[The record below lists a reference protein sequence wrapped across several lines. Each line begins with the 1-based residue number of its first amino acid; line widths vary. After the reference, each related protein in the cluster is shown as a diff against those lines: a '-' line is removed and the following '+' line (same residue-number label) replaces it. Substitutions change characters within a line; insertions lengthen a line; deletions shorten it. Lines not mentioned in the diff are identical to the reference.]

1 MVVITREGQWAGP
14 GLLRV
19 SSARMRVADLKGQA
33 VDAETSGHIGYL
45 IATYGFLAIGII
57 IALESMGLP
66 LPGESALVLAALYAA
81 HHGNSIAAVVASAAA
96 GAMLGDNVG
105 YWIGREFGYRLLR
118 RYGSHI
124 GLSPDKLKLGQYLFL
139 RYGSMVVF
147 FGRFIAVLRVLAAI
161 LAGANRMHW
170 RRFLLANAAG
180 AILWASLVGFGTYF
194 FGRAV
199 MHVTGPVG
207 IALAAVALAVIVGAL
222 LFVRAHEAELQAEA
236 ERALP
241 GPLQP

>member
-1 MVVITREGQWAGP
+1 MDWEA
-14 GLLRV
+14 
-19 SSARMRVADLKGQA
+19 
-33 VDAETSGHIGYL
+33 SGHIGYL
-45 IATYGFLAIGII
+45 IATYGLLAIGVI

-66 LPGESALVLAALYAA
+66 LPGESVLVLAALYAA
-81 HHGNSIAAVVASAAA
+81 HHGHSIAAVVASAAV
-96 GAMLGDNVG
+96 GAVLGDNAG

-118 RYGSHI
+118 RYGSRI
-124 GLSPDKLKLGQYLFL
+124 GLSPNKIKLGQYLFL
-139 RYGSMVVF
+139 RYGSTVVF
-147 FGRFIAVLRVLAAI
+147 FGRFVAVLRVLAAI
-161 LAGANRMHW
+161 LAGANRMDW

-199 MHVTGPVG
+199 MHVTRPVG
-207 IALAAVALAVIVGAL
+207 IALAAVALAVIVAAL